1 MFRIEWSEPAN
12 GDIDELAD
20 YLAAQE
26 GNFAVAEVIIQRILK
41 ASEHLASLPWA
52 GKPGRLPETREWQ
65 VKKTSYSLI
74 YSVVESTVYIL
85 RVMHSSRLFPES
97 ASGAEVNGVKQ

>member
-1 MFRIEWSEPAN
+1 MFKIEWSEPAT

-20 YLAAQE
+20 YLIARE
-26 GNFAVAEVIIQRILK
+26 GDFAIAERVIQRILK
-41 ASEHLASLPWA
+41 APEHLAALPWA

-65 VKKTSYSLI
+65 VKKTRYSLI
-74 YSVVESTVYIL
+74 YSVAESTVHIL

-97 ASGAEVNGVKQ
+97 VEEDRANGAEQ